1 MKIPP
6 VTAALLVLALF
17 SLPVRTQDAQ
27 AGQFQQHME
36 EARERLQLSDEQV
49 QQMAPVM
56 ARSLES
62 QQRILSSY
70 GIDLESRSG
79 PAQKLGP
86 RQAMAMRDE
95 LTAVRADTVG
105 ALEGILTREQLD
117 EFKRMQEERQAEIRA
132 RMRENR

>member
-1 MKIPP
+1 MKITP
-6 VTAALLVLALF
+6 VTAALLVLALL
-17 SLPVRTQDAQ
+17 SLPVRAQDGQ
-27 AGQFQQHME
+27 AGQFRQHME

-79 PAQKLGP
+79 PTQKLGP
-86 RQAMAMRDE
+86 RQAMVMRDK

-132 RMRENR
+132 RIRENR